1 MRDFWQFLMENKA
14 WWITPTVLVL
24 VLLVALIW
32 STSGDQIA
40 PFVYSLF

>member
-1 MRDFWQFLMENKA
+1 MKNFWRFLMENKV

-24 VLLVALIW
+24 ILLGALIYT
-32 STSGDQIA
+32 TSDGQIA

>member
-1 MRDFWQFLMENKA
+1 MREFGHFLVENKA

-24 VLLVALIW
+24 ALLVALIVA
-32 STSGDQIA
+32 TSENSIA

>member
-1 MRDFWQFLMENKA
+1 MGNFWRFLMENKA

-24 VLLVALIW
+24 VLLIALIMM
-32 STSGDQIA
+32 TSEGQIA